1 MQFITSAL
9 LKTREFV
16 ELSKAHKSGLTPAA
30 VFGVSHIHRIA
41 IISSLI
47 EQNGGKA
54 MLLVSDEGEAQL
66 SAEDFVSLGLKPL
79 VFTGREYAPRA
90 ALSHSREYEHIRLG
104 TLSKVLEGDFDVLIS
119 PIDAAVG
126 RTITPKMLKSR
137 CFSLKTGER
146 IDTKK
151 LISTLAAAGYVR
163 CEQIDGIGQYAVRGG
178 IIDVFS
184 PNTLQPVRIDFWG
197 DEIDTIATFEV
208 ESQRRT
214 DTLKEIKIT
223 PAVEN
228 SPDSSEELCK
238 QLEDLLK
245 SGKKISDAR
254 KQRILNDIDKLK
266 NNIEIA
272 CDAYLPQVFGEFC
285 TIFDFFKGSMFA
297 SDSTRIFDRLKAIE
311 SLADEDMTT
320 LIEDSVM
327 PTNAESFNLSSAE
340 LLSILE
346 QNGVIFLES
355 FPKSG
360 YQIGIKTLLSFNFKQ
375 TTAFVGSAGTL
386 CEDLPSDKNYL
397 TVIMAGGERATKN
410 LAQDLNERNV
420 NATYCEDAKRIKT
433 AGIYV
438 IAGQLTAGFEI
449 PYAKFTLITHGRAV
463 SPKHKARHK
472 KGNDISS
479 LEELKIGDLVVHAA
493 HGIGVFDG
501 VNQLTT
507 RGVTKD
513 YIKIRYAGKD
523 VLYVPVASL
532 DLVSRYIGAKE
543 DSGVKIHKLGSAEW
557 SKTRNRVR
565 TAVKDI
571 AKQLIILY
579 AKRMQ
584 QQGFAFGPDD
594 DLQADFERRFQ
605 FDETGD
611 QLRCIEEIKQDMQ
624 QNIPMD
630 RLLCGDVGFGK
641 TEVALRAAF
650 KCIANGKQTA
660 ILVPTTILAWQHY
673 NTALERLGNIPVQVE
688 MLTRFRTPKQQEKIK
703 KDLKSGVIDLII
715 GTHRLI
721 SSDIQFHDL
730 GLMIID
736 EEQRFGVA
744 QKEKLKEL
752 YPNVDALTLSATP
765 IPRTLNMAL
774 SGLRDMSSIEEPPQ
788 DRKPVQTYVL
798 EYDIHVEIE
807 AIAKELRRGGQVYY
821 LHNRTDSIIS
831 TAARLQRLLPEAKI
845 AVAHG
850 KMDED
855 ELSGVWQQLLEH
867 EIDVLVCTTIIE
879 TGVDVPNVNTLIIED
894 ADRMGLSQLHQLR
907 GRVGRSHRR
916 AFAYLFF
923 KPGKVLSEISQ
934 KRLEAIKEYTEFGSG
949 FKIAMRDLEIRGAG
963 SILGGEQHG
972 HMEAVGYDMY
982 LKMLSDAIRTEKGET
997 VSEEEDCIIDLR
1009 MGAHIP
1015 EKYITSMQQRI
1026 AVYRRIA
1033 GIRIDE
1039 DVLDVTDEL
1048 IDRFGDVPEDVVDL
1062 MEVALLKSKA
1072 SKHGI
1077 IQISEQSGSILMYMT
1092 KIDQEL
1098 ILKLVSN
1105 LPKRV
1110 MLNAGAKPYLAIK
1123 FPQNQRPIDALKEI
1137 MSAAEEK

>member
-9 LKTREFV
+9 LKTREFY
-16 ELSKAHKSGLTPAA
+16 ELSQAHKIGATPAA

-41 IISSLI
+41 VISSLL
-47 EQNGGKA
+47 ERNGGKA
-54 MLLVSDEGEAQL
+54 MLLVSDEGEAQR
-66 SAEDFVSLGLKPL
+66 SAEDFASFGLKTL
-79 VFTGREYAPRA
+79 IFTARDFAPRV

-119 PIDAAVG
+119 SVDAAIS
-126 RTITPKMLKSR
+126 RTITPAMLKAR
-137 CFSLKTGER
+137 CFSIKTGDKFE
-146 IDTKK
+146 TTE
-151 LISTLAAAGYVR
+151 LISKFIAAGYVR
-163 CEQIDGIGQYAVRGG
+163 CDQVEGVGQFAVRGG
-178 IIDVFS
+178 IIDVFT
-184 PNTLQPVRIDFWG
+184 PNELQPVRIDFWG
-197 DEIDTIATFEV
+197 DEIDTIASFEV

-214 DTLKEIKIT
+214 DMLDEIQIT

-228 SPDSSEELCK
+228 SPDSAEKLCE
-238 QLEDLLK
+238 QLEQLLK
-245 SGKKISDAR
+245 SEKKITDTR

-272 CDAYLPQVFGEFC
+272 YDAYLPQIFGEFC
-285 TIFDFFKGSMFA
+285 TIFNFFDDSVFV
-297 SDSTRIFDRLKAIE
+297 SDSARIFDRLKTIE
-311 SLADEDMTT
+311 KLAADDMTT

-327 PTNAESFNLSSAE
+327 PSNAQPFSLNSVE
-340 LLSILE
+340 LLTLLE
-346 QNGVIFLES
+346 QKGVIFLES
-355 FPKSG
+355 FPRSK
-360 YQIGIKTLLSFNFKQ
+360 YEIGIRTALTFNLKQ
-375 TTAFVGSAGTL
+375 TSAFVGSVGIL
-386 CEDLPSDKNYL
+386 CEDLPEDKNHL
-397 TVIMAGGERATKN
+397 TVIMAGGERAAKN
-410 LAQDLNERNV
+410 LAQELNERNV
-420 NATYCEDAKRIKT
+420 SATYCESAEKVGT

-438 IAGQLTAGFEI
+438 ITGQLTAGFEI
-449 PYAKFTLITHGRAV
+449 PYAKFTLITHGRVVA
-463 SPKHKARHK
+463 PKRKVRHK
-472 KGNDISS
+472 KGTDINS

-507 RGVTKD
+507 RGITKD

-523 VLYVPVASL
+523 VLYVPVTSL
-532 DLVSRYIGAKE
+532 DMVSRYIGAKE
-543 DSGVKIHKLGSAEW
+543 DSGIKIHKLGSADW
-557 SKTRNRVR
+557 NKTRSRVR
-565 TAVKDI
+565 SAVKDI
-571 AKQLIILY
+571 AKQLIALY

-584 QQGFAFGPDD
+584 QPGFAFSPDG

-605 FDETGD
+605 FDETDD

-624 QNIPMD
+624 QNVPMD

-650 KCIANGKQTA
+650 KCIADGKQTA

-673 NTALERLGNIPVQVE
+673 NTAIERFGNMAVEVE

-703 KDLKSGVIDLII
+703 KDLKDGVIDLII

-721 SSDIQFHDL
+721 SNDIKFHDL

-752 YPNVDALTLSATP
+752 YPNVDVLTLSATP

-774 SGLRDMSSIEEPPQ
+774 SGLRDMSSIEEAPQ

-798 EYDIHVEIE
+798 EFDMGVAIE
-807 AIAKELRRGGQVYY
+807 AITKELRRGGQVYY
-821 LHNRTDSIIS
+821 LHNRTESIIS
-831 TAARLQRLLPEAKI
+831 TAAKLQKLLPEAKI

-923 KPGKVLSEISQ
+923 RAGKVLSEISQ

-963 SILGGEQHG
+963 SVLGGEQHG
-972 HMEAVGYDMY
+972 HMESVGYDMY
-982 LKMLSDAIRTEKGET
+982 LKMLSDAISAEKGEA
-997 VSEEEDCIIDLR
+997 VSEDADCLIEIR

-1015 EKYITSMQQRI
+1015 EKYITSLQQRI
-1026 AVYRRIA
+1026 AAYRRIA
-1033 GIRIDE
+1033 GIRTDE
-1039 DVLDVTDEL
+1039 DILDVTDEF

-1062 MEVALLKSKA
+1062 MEIALLKSKA

-1077 IQISEQSGSILMYMT
+1077 TEISEQSGNILMYMP

-1098 ILKLVSN
+1098 TSKLVSG

-1123 FPQNQRPIDALKEI
+1123 FPQNQRPLDALKQI
-1137 MSAAEEK
+1137 MSAAESK

>member
-1 MQFITSAL
+1 
-9 LKTREFV
+9 
-16 ELSKAHKSGLTPAA
+16 
-30 VFGVSHIHRIA
+30 
-41 IISSLI
+41 
-47 EQNGGKA
+47 
-54 MLLVSDEGEAQL
+54 
-66 SAEDFVSLGLKPL
+66 
-79 VFTGREYAPRA
+79 
-90 ALSHSREYEHIRLG
+90 
-104 TLSKVLEGDFDVLIS
+104 
-119 PIDAAVG
+119 
-126 RTITPKMLKSR
+126 
-137 CFSLKTGER
+137 
-146 IDTKK
+146 
-151 LISTLAAAGYVR
+151 
-163 CEQIDGIGQYAVRGG
+163 YAVRGG
-178 IIDVFS
+178 IVDVFTPDAS
-184 PNTLQPVRIDFWG
+184 QPIRIDFWG
-197 DEIDTIATFEV
+197 DEIDTIASFEV
-208 ESQRRT
+208 DSQRRT
-214 DTLKEIKIT
+214 DTLEEVKIT

-228 SPDSSEELCK
+228 SPDSTDKLVE
-238 QLEDLLK
+238 QLEELLK
-245 SGKKISDAR
+245 SEKKITDAR
-254 KQRILNDIDKLK
+254 KQRILSDIDKLK

-272 CDAYLPQVFGEFC
+272 YDAYLPQIYNEFC
-285 TIFDFFKGSMFA
+285 TIFNFFSGTLFA
-297 SDSTRIFDRLKAIE
+297 SDSTRIFDRLKAVE
-311 SLADEDMTT
+311 KLAADDMTT

-327 PTNAESFNLSSAE
+327 PRNAQSFRLNSVE
-340 LLSILE
+340 LLSLLE
-346 QNGVIFLES
+346 QKGVIFLES
-355 FPKSG
+355 FPRSK
-360 YQIGIKTLLSFNFKQ
+360 YDIVIKTALSFNLKQ
-375 TTAFVGSAGTL
+375 TAAFVGSVSIL
-386 CEDLPSDKNYL
+386 CEDLPEDKNHL
-397 TVIMAGGERATKN
+397 TVIMAGGERAAKN
-410 LAQDLNERNV
+410 LAQELNERNV
-420 NATYCEDAKRIKT
+420 YATYCDDENSVGT
-433 AGIYV
+433 TGVYV
-438 IAGQLTAGFEI
+438 ITGQLTAGFEI
-449 PYAKFTLITHGRAV
+449 PYAKFTLITHGRVVA
-463 SPKHKARHK
+463 PKHKSRHK
-472 KGNDISS
+472 KGTDISS

-501 VNQLTT
+501 INQLTT
-507 RGVTKD
+507 RGITKD

-523 VLYVPVASL
+523 VLYVPVTSL
-532 DLVSRYIGAKE
+532 DMVSRYIGAKE

-557 SKTRNRVR
+557 GKTRSRVR

-584 QQGFAFGPDD
+584 QPGFAFSPDG

-605 FDETGD
+605 FDETDD

-624 QNIPMD
+624 QTIPMD

-650 KCIANGKQTA
+650 KCIVDGKQAA

-673 NTALERLGNIPVQVE
+673 NTAIERFGSMPVEVE
-688 MLTRFRTPKQQEKIK
+688 MLSRFRTPKQQEKIK
-703 KDLKSGVIDLII
+703 KDLKAGVIDLII
-715 GTHRLI
+715 GTHRII
-721 SSDIQFHDL
+721 SNDIKFHDI
-730 GLMIID
+730 GLMIVD

-752 YPNVDALTLSATP
+752 HPNVDVLTLSATP

-774 SGLRDMSSIEEPPQ
+774 SGLRDMSSIEEAPQ

-798 EYDIHVEIE
+798 EFDMGVIIE
-807 AIAKELRRGGQVYY
+807 AMSKEIRRGGQVYY

-831 TAARLQRLLPEAKI
+831 TAAKLQKLLPDSKI

-855 ELSGVWQQLLEH
+855 ELSRVWQQLLEH

-879 TGVDVPNVNTLIIED
+879 TGVDVPNANTLIIED
-894 ADRMGLSQLHQLR
+894 ADKMGLSQLHQLR

-923 KPGKVLSEISQ
+923 KTGKVLSEISQ

-963 SILGGEQHG
+963 SVLGGEQHG

-982 LKMLSDAIRTEKGET
+982 LKMLSDAINVEKGET
-997 VSEEEDCIIDLR
+997 VSEEKDCIIEIR

-1026 AVYRRIA
+1026 AAYKRIA
-1033 GIRIDE
+1033 GIRTDE

-1077 IQISEQSGSILMYMT
+1077 SEISEQSGNILMYMS
-1092 KIDQEL
+1092 KIEQEL
-1098 ILKLVSN
+1098 VSKLVSN

-1123 FPQNQRPIDALKEI
+1123 FSQSQRPLDALKEI
-1137 MSAAEEK
+1137 ISAAEER